1 MVSYRQKEQKMQIR
15 LQKWLSQ
22 SGVASRRKSEEL
34 ILAGFVA
41 VNGVTVTELGARAD
55 TTHDVVTV
63 RGLPCELISA
73 KIYIA
78 LHKPEGVVTTVS
90 DQFGRRT
97 VMDFI
102 PAGTPCYPVGRLD
115 YETSGLI
122 LMTNDG
128 ELAQRLTH
136 PKHGEA
142 KTYIATVKGTPTR
155 EALAAFRSG
164 LTIEGQLTGPCE
176 IEIVKKEPNAK
187 LRIRL
192 KEGRNRQ
199 VRKMCEA
206 IGHPV
211 VSLKRVEVGPVK
223 LGNLASGQWR
233 YLTAA
238 EKRACNIDSKLT
250 SN

>member
-1 MVSYRQKEQKMQIR
+1 MEIR

-22 SGVASRRKSEEL
+22 SGVASRRKAEEL
-34 ILAGFVA
+34 ILAGDVA
-41 VNGVTVTELGARAD
+41 VNGITITELGARAD
-55 TTHDVVTV
+55 TTCDNVTV
-63 RGLPCELISA
+63 RGRPCQLISA

-78 LHKPEGVVTTVS
+78 LHKPDGVVTTVS
-90 DQFGRRT
+90 DQFNRRT
-97 VMDFI
+97 VMDLL

-115 YETSGLI
+115 YDSSGLI

-128 ELAQRLTH
+128 EFAQRLTH
-136 PKHGEA
+136 PKHGVT
-142 KTYIATVKGTPTR
+142 KTYIATVKGIPTR
-155 EALAAFRSG
+155 EALAAFRNG
-164 LTIEGQLTGPCE
+164 LMVDGQLTSPCE
-176 IEIVKKEPNAK
+176 VEVTNKKEPNAK

-192 KEGRNRQ
+192 QEGRNRQ

-223 LGNLASGQWR
+223 LGNLGRGEWR

-238 EKRACNIDSKLT
+238 EKRACNLT
-250 SN
+250 